1 MNIEIRIAQKDEEP
15 VLKHLLELYLY
26 DFTEFLDLD
35 VQEDGA
41 FGYKYLPHYWT
52 ESGRFPFLVSVDGKW
67 AGFALVRFIQE
78 EGREAYYS
86 VAEFFV
92 MKKYRGLG
100 LGKKMAVNVFDQF
113 PGKWQVTQFEKNVP
127 AQRFW
132 RKVIAEYTGGQF
144 QEKTIENGVIMQEFE
159 SGKNRIS

>member
-35 VQEDGA
+35 VQDDGT

-52 ESGRFPFLVSVDGKW
+52 ESGRYPFIVSVDGKW
-67 AGFALVRFIQE
+67 AGFVLVRFIQE
-78 EGREAYYS
+78 EGKEAYYS

-100 LGKKMAVNVFDQF
+100 LGKKMAVHVFDQF
-113 PGKWQVTQFEKNVP
+113 PGKWEVTQFEKNVP

-132 RKVIAEYTGGQF
+132 RKVIAEYTGGKF
-144 QEKTIENGVIMQEFE
+144 EERTKENGVVMQEFK
-159 SGKNRIS
+159 SSKDRTS